1 MIRCDAGGQVCVV
14 MLYRRIHR
22 DRHRHGDQFS
32 GARDVSFAA
41 SAGEQ
46 PVVADAV
53 EALGQDVEQEAPDEL
68 VGATVGV
75 RYEKESLF
83 NPSLTMKAQRTCP
96 AGTDQAFF
104 NGIR

>member
-1 MIRCDAGGQVCVV
+1 MK
-14 MLYRRIHR
+14 
-22 DRHRHGDQFS
+22 
-32 GARDVSFAA
+32 
-41 SAGEQ
+41 
-46 PVVADAV
+46 P
-53 EALGQDVEQEAPDEL
+53 LGQDVEQEALDEL